1 MCLPMIHLVSICFC
15 CHLHVL
21 INDTSGLYL
30 FMSSYICAYEW
41 YIWSLSV
48 SVVIY
53 MCLTIIHLFS
63 ICLCRHL
70 HVLNNGTSG
79 LYLFMSSFTC
89 LRMIHLVSIC
99 LCCHFHV
106 LNNDTSGLYLSMS
119 SFTCVYEW
127 YILSLSV
134 SVVICMCLT
143 MILLVSICL
152 CRHLHVF
159 ANYTSGLYLFLLSF
173 ACA

>member
-1 MCLPMIHLVSICFC
+1 MCLTMIHLVSICFC

-89 LRMIHLVSIC
+89 
-99 LCCHFHV
+99 
-106 LNNDTSGLYLSMS
+106 
-119 SFTCVYEW
+119 VYEW